1 LKYCNFSEFI
11 SSYIDGELDPQ
22 ASAQLE
28 EHLKVCPDC
37 KAMYEELRHIKE
49 LLGSVPEIEPPDLLH
64 ASIMEAVNEYAIRRE
79 DALRA
84 ERSAKRSIWLRRL
97 SIALAACLIILVA
110 SPAIKSAFFGTQQ
123 LPADVASES
132 DQREEETITADN
144 TETEKEGTIVF
155 ESQPQQPQLPTDNSH
170 VEEDVQPPSEESPS
184 DVTVG
189 SEDNESL
196 AADATSGV
204 PEEEEISEEDEETG
218 FFMATKRMPAN
229 LAKEIKSANIAI
241 EVPEGALGDV
251 SDKACAMIGES
262 GGSVHLCFESVYT
275 PTGASG
281 FCVTGLVPSSSLEQV
296 SDDMSALGSIVQSD
310 VIAYDVTAYRN
321 VLDSL
326 IETNQMQ
333 RDDLAQAINNAVDAQ
348 DVPLAQKELL
358 RLDQL
363 IAVLNEERQLLDELC
378 DNASIWLWIIEVK
391 EE

>member
-1 LKYCNFSEFI
+1 
-11 SSYIDGELDPQ
+11 
-22 ASAQLE
+22 
-28 EHLKVCPDC
+28 
-37 KAMYEELRHIKE
+37 M
-49 LLGSVPEIEPPDLLH
+49 
-64 ASIMEAVNEYAIRRE
+64 
-79 DALRA
+79 
-84 ERSAKRSIWLRRL
+84 
-97 SIALAACLIILVA
+97 IILVA

-251 SDKACAMIGES
+251 SDKACAMIGEL

-275 PTGASG
+275 PVSYTHLDVYKRQVYHLGGASLDYNDPRKL
-281 FCVTGLVPSSSLEQV
+281 FLNIRNNHLMLYKNLT
-296 SDDMSALGSIVQSD
+296 SDIFKKIS
-310 VIAYDVTAYRN
+310 
-321 VLDSL
+321 
-326 IETNQMQ
+326 
-333 RDDLAQAINNAVDAQ
+333 Q
-348 DVPLAQKELL
+348 DVYKRQVK
-358 RLDQL
+358 DIL
-363 IAVLNEERQLLDELC
+363 ITTRQC
-378 DNASIWLWIIEVK
+378 NQININTS
-391 EE
+391 

>member
-1 LKYCNFSEFI
+1 
-11 SSYIDGELDPQ
+11 
-22 ASAQLE
+22 
-28 EHLKVCPDC
+28 
-37 KAMYEELRHIKE
+37 
-49 LLGSVPEIEPPDLLH
+49 
-64 ASIMEAVNEYAIRRE
+64 
-79 DALRA
+79 
-84 ERSAKRSIWLRRL
+84 
-97 SIALAACLIILVA
+97 
-110 SPAIKSAFFGTQQ
+110 
-123 LPADVASES
+123 
-132 DQREEETITADN
+132 
-144 TETEKEGTIVF
+144 
-155 ESQPQQPQLPTDNSH
+155 
-170 VEEDVQPPSEESPS
+170 VQPPSEKSPS
-184 DVTVG
+184 DVTAS
-189 SEDNESL
+189 SEDNELL
-196 AADATSGV
+196 ASDATSGV
-204 PEEEEISEEDEETG
+204 PEEEISEGDEATE